1 MQSEH
6 FEILIDG
13 TPYMVTATP
22 YRFNDEVRFKVRIND
37 SADYI
42 FAWDSS
48 VRQIVAIG
56 DEGINIPDN
65 VETEIGGR
73 LQAISV

>member
-1 MQSEH
+1 MQAEH

-13 TPYMVTATP
+13 IPYIVTATP
-22 YRFNDEVRFKVRIND
+22 YRFNDDIRFKVKINE
-37 SADYI
+37 SREYV

-48 VRQIVAIG
+48 VGQIVAIG

-65 VETEIGGR
+65 VETEIGAR
-73 LQAISV
+73 LQTVSV